1 MKIEGGNQWQGKSV
15 NSNEVID
22 LLADDLMSEVILFST
37 TQPNTTCYS
46 TTYQG
51 TPERQHDRIQL
62 LDCIHVPLMY

>member
-37 TQPNTTCYS
+37 QVAKNNIS
-46 TTYQG
+46 
-51 TPERQHDRIQL
+51 IQL
-62 LDCIHVPLMY
+62 HTG